1 MSNML
6 FFCPHKLLL
15 RIICSH
21 KNWFYWFVLT
31 FFMMVVSHQT
41 PMRKYS
47 ASIDDVRA
55 AAKRIKG
62 IVHRTP
68 VLTNKTL
75 DRLAGRKLFFKC
87 ENFQKIGA
95 FKFRGGWN
103 AISILSEEEAV
114 KGVCTHSSGNHAQA
128 VAYAAM
134 MRGIPSYIVM
144 PNNAPKV
151 KLNAVKGYK
160 AKITLCEPTSEARR
174 TTLEDIA
181 EKTGATVIHPFSNPN
196 VIAGQGTA
204 ALELIENV
212 GNLDAIIA
220 PIGGGGLM
228 SGTCIT
234 TRNLLPNAKLYG
246 AEPKGADNAY
256 RSLKEG
262 RMLPQKNPNTIC
274 DGLLTGL
281 GENTWNILKDHLE
294 AIYTVTDDEVIKA
307 MKLIWERMKIII
319 EPSSA
324 TPVAVVLSD
333 KFKALEGMENIGII
347 LTGGNVE
354 LSKLPF

>member
-1 MSNML
+1 
-6 FFCPHKLLL
+6 
-15 RIICSH
+15 
-21 KNWFYWFVLT
+21 
-31 FFMMVVSHQT
+31 MVKYTVS
-41 PMRKYS
+41 MG
-47 ASIDDVRA
+47 DVRS

-62 IVHRTP
+62 IGHRTP
-68 VLTNKTL
+68 VLTNNTL
-75 DRLAGRKLFFKC
+75 NQMSGRNIFFKC

-103 AISILSEEEAV
+103 AVSILSDEEAT

-144 PNNAPKV
+144 PNNAPEV
-151 KLNAVKGYK
+151 KLNAVKGYN
-160 AKITLCEPTSEARR
+160 AKITLCEPTSEARI
-174 TTLEDIA
+174 TTLENIA
-181 EKTGATVIHPFSNPN
+181 ERTGATVIHPFNNPH

-204 ALELIENV
+204 ALELIEDV
-212 GNLDAIIA
+212 GNLDAVMA

-246 AEPKGADNAY
+246 AEPKGADDAY

-262 RMLPQKNPNTIC
+262 KMLPQENPNTIC

-281 GENTWNILKDHLE
+281 GENTWNILKEHLD
-294 AIYTVTDDEVIKA
+294 AIYTVTDDEIIKA
-307 MKLIWERMKIII
+307 MKLVWERMKIII
-319 EPSSA
+319 EPSCA

-333 KFKALEGMENIGII
+333 EFKALEEIENIGII
-347 LTGGNVE
+347 LTGGNVD